1 MNRAPTPQEF
11 SIHDSLAEH
20 YAAIGAPIGDD
31 TDCAVH
37 RLEELQ
43 PVAPY
48 VSPLFRVNYYSIVW
62 VRTGSGFY
70 IIDGKRYPI
79 RPKSLFFTN
88 PGHIKGYGTD
98 QLVTGLVIGC
108 SEAFLKQYVHQTI
121 LDECP
126 FLIAEVVPPHD
137 LAGDTFQVF
146 DDLATHLLTEY
157 QSASPHRLKTLGS
170 FLMVLLLKL
179 KEQFWSDY
187 DPMNESDGETRIVR
201 AFKQNL
207 EAHYRTLATEAA
219 PCLYQVQDYAAA
231 QHLHPN
237 YLSTIIKRK
246 TGKTV
251 KKWIAEKTVA
261 EAGAQL
267 IRTHAS
273 IQRVAYRIGFKD
285 AAHFSRFFKAQT
297 GLSPSAYRQQAHNA

>member
-1 MNRAPTPQEF
+1 
-11 SIHDSLAEH
+11 
-20 YAAIGAPIGDD
+20 
-31 TDCAVH
+31 
-37 RLEELQ
+37 
-43 PVAPY
+43 
-48 VSPLFRVNYYSIVW
+48 
-62 VRTGSGFY
+62 
-70 IIDGKRYPI
+70 
-79 RPKSLFFTN
+79 
-88 PGHIKGYGTD
+88 
-98 QLVTGLVIGC
+98 
-108 SEAFLKQYVHQTI
+108 
-121 LDECP
+121 
-126 FLIAEVVPPHD
+126 
-137 LAGDTFQVF
+137 
-146 DDLATHLLTEY
+146 
-157 QSASPHRLKTLGS
+157 
-170 FLMVLLLKL
+170 MVLLLKL

-273 IQRVAYRIGFKD
+273 IQRVAYRMGFKD

-297 GLSPSAYRQQAHNA
+297 GLSPSAYRQQARNA